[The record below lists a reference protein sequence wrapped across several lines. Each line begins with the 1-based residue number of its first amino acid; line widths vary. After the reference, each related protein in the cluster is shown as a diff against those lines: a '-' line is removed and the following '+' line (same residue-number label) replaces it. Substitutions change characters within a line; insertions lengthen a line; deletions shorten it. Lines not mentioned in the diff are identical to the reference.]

1 MKKNSYCILILYF
14 LFVSFN
20 VFSINVFDQDRK
32 KFFSFDEK
40 IINGTTGTPLGGF
53 GCGGI
58 KFNANTGTFAVM
70 TAPPADAYD
79 FMEKKGTCF
88 QLYLSLIHI

>member
-14 LFVSFN
+14 LFVSFD

-53 GCGGI
+53 G
-58 KFNANTGTFAVM
+58 
-70 TAPPADAYD
+70 
-79 FMEKKGTCF
+79 
-88 QLYLSLIHI
+88 